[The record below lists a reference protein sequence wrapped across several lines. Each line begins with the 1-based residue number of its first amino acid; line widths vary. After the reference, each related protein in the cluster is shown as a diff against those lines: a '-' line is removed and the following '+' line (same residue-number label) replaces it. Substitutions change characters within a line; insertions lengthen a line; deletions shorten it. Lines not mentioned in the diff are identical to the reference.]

1 MLHDLKH
8 VCEVHFSRR
17 DFTKSKKRL
26 KKRAVPKLNLT
37 PPPLRDEILFQFLQL
52 NSQADVTPQ
61 GQFEVQAVPSDSMPA
76 SSSQHSSLEKMDVT
90 PQGQFEV
97 QAVPSA
103 SMPTSSNVTTRSQQ
117 KESESQIR
125 KRKLEDVDVTPRKR
139 KLLSELRKTK
149 CTLASLKKSAKL
161 IDNLSSEFLKEI
173 VTSALKNQKLNPVEM
188 AIDLYFTA
196 GSAPCRVVLLVA
208 AALDLQLNLKP
219 LNLWEREQLQADFL
233 KLNPQHTVPTIVDE
247 GFPLWESRAISRYL
261 VNKYGG
267 DSSSLYPKDLMARAL
282 VDQRLDFDIGTL
294 YPRFA
299 QYFYPQVFGGAK
311 PDAAALKKL
320 EEALVFLNAFLE
332 GQKYVTGDV
341 LTIADLSLVA
351 TISTID
357 AAEISLKSYPNVE
370 KWFELMKTTAPD
382 YQNANQKGIDE
393 FKKLIAQMKAKT
405 EL

>member
-1 MLHDLKH
+1 
-8 VCEVHFSRR
+8 
-17 DFTKSKKRL
+17 
-26 KKRAVPKLNLT
+26 
-37 PPPLRDEILFQFLQL
+37 
-52 NSQADVTPQ
+52 
-61 GQFEVQAVPSDSMPA
+61 
-76 SSSQHSSLEKMDVT
+76 
-90 PQGQFEV
+90 
-97 QAVPSA
+97 
-103 SMPTSSNVTTRSQQ
+103 
-117 KESESQIR
+117 
-125 KRKLEDVDVTPRKR
+125 
-139 KLLSELRKTK
+139 
-149 CTLASLKKSAKL
+149 
-161 IDNLSSEFLKEI
+161 
-173 VTSALKNQKLNPVEM
+173 M

-219 LNLWEREQLQADFL
+219 LNLWEGEQLQADFL

-311 PDAAALKKL
+311 PDAASLKKL

-370 KWFELMKTTAPD
+370 KWFDLMKTTAPD

>member
-1 MLHDLKH
+1 MPDTHRTCEVCGIKERHLNEKRFFARFPLDVNRCKEWVKIVGKEDLAYLQVHMLHDLKH

-17 DFTKSKKRL
+17 EITKSKKRL

-37 PPPLRDEILFQFLQL
+37 LPPLRDEILFQFLQL

-61 GQFEVQAVPSDSMPA
+61 GQFEVQAVPSASMPA
-76 SSSQHSSLEKMDVT
+76 SSSQPSSLEKTDVT

-103 SMPTSSNVTTRSQQ
+103 SMPTSSV
-117 KESESQIR
+117 
-125 KRKLEDVDVTPRKR
+125 
-139 KLLSELRKTK
+139 
-149 CTLASLKKSAKL
+149 
-161 IDNLSSEFLKEI
+161 
-173 VTSALKNQKLNPVEM
+173 NPVEM

-219 LNLWEREQLQADFL
+219 LNLWEGEQLQADFL

-299 QYFYPQVFGGAK
+299 QYFYPQVFGGGK
-311 PDAAALKKL
+311 PDAASLKKL

>member
-1 MLHDLKH
+1 MVGKGSVKCSKCGITSKEDFSLTFHRFPLPSKH
-8 VCEVHFSRR
+8 GS
-17 DFTKSKKRL
+17 L
-26 KKRAVPKLNLT
+26 RAKVWAKFCFPDGDWTSN
-37 PPPLRDEILFQFLQL
+37 E
-52 NSQADVTPQ
+52 
-61 GQFEVQAVPSDSMPA
+61 
-76 SSSQHSSLEKMDVT
+76 SLENLNAQHRMLCGNHFDDSS
-90 PQGQFEV
+90 F
-97 QAVPSA
+97 
-103 SMPTSSNVTTRSQQ
+103 TSSN
-117 KESESQIR
+117 R
-125 KRKLEDVDVTPRKR
+125 KRLNKFAIPSEAQSI
-139 KLLSELRKTK
+139 LSQLREEQ
-149 CTLASLKKSAKL
+149 CSPSRASHDIQEPSMSK
-161 IDNLSSEFLKEI
+161 
-173 VTSALKNQKLNPVEM
+173 VNPVEM